1 MRKRSKYRPRRML
14 LDNMAHVQAGVQR
27 VRTTG
32 EAQLNLRIRNHAALD
47 EVRSGRGDF
56 DHADILVMALN
67 VAQALARLG
76 VGRDWMD
83 EIMAGQHVTAAMCVR
98 GLDGKGYEFTGD
110 ELLVIDLAMRVHD
123 AHLRQDRRCRGG
135 NAQDP
140 GQRGNSADRRNGVG
154 RCHMVDR

>member
-1 MRKRSKYRPRRML
+1 MRKRSKYRPRRVL

-67 VAQALARLG
+67 VAQALALLG

-83 EIMAGQHVTAAMCVR
+83 EIMAGQHVTAAMCAR
-98 GLDGKGYEFTGD
+98 GLAGEGYEFTGA
-110 ELLVIDLAMRVHD
+110 ELLAIDLAMRVHD
-123 AHLRQDRRCRGG
+123 AQLDDCTVAQLEGAVNMVLREIKHKRVTVI
-135 NAQDP
+135 
-140 GQRGNSADRRNGVG
+140 GQGVAN
-154 RCHMVDR
+154 

>member
-1 MRKRSKYRPRRML
+1 MRKRSRYRPRRVL

-56 DHADILVMALN
+56 DHSDILVMALN
-67 VAQALARLG
+67 AAQALARLG

-83 EIMAGQHVTAAMCVR
+83 EIMAGQHVTAAMCAR
-98 GLDGKGYEFTGD
+98 GLAGKGYEFTGA
-110 ELLVIDLAMRVHD
+110 ELPAIDLAMRVHD
-123 AHLRQDRRCRGG
+123 AQLDDCTVAQLESAVNMVLREIKHKRVTVI
-135 NAQDP
+135 
-140 GQRGNSADRRNGVG
+140 GQGVAN
-154 RCHMVDR
+154 